1 MNIGYKATWN
11 YKCLNQLYEIG
22 QEYKLDGPPILCEKG
37 FHYCKIA
44 QLVLSYYNYDKGF
57 KLLEIEDLSDETIH
71 NYILN
76 ERHHEP
82 TEYDKSCSNHIR
94 IIREITDP
102 DELFGL
108 LGKFKTFNEHGD
120 VLTFKDSNGS
130 WSKSTYNE
138 QRQILTH
145 EDHTGESYEYIY
157 NEQGKVATYNYK
169 KDYAKF
175 WYEKI
180 YYPNGYLKSYS
191 DSYGRISNY
200 DTHGNLTF

>member
-11 YKCLNQLYEIG
+11 YKCLEQTYEIG
-22 QEYKLDGPPILCEKG
+22 QEYKLDEAPIICHRG
-37 FHYCKIA
+37 FYYCKIA
-44 QLVLSYYNYDKGF
+44 KNVFRYYNYDMGF

-71 NYILN
+71 NYTHN
-76 ERHHEP
+76 P

-102 DELFGL
+102 DELFKF

-120 VLTFKDSNGS
+120 VLTYKNSDGS

-138 QRQILTH
+138 QRQFLKY
-145 EDHTGESYEYIY
+145 EDNTGESYEYIY
-157 NEQGKVATYNYK
+157 NEEGRVITYNHK
-169 KDYAKF
+169 IGNNIF

-180 YYPNGYLKSYS
+180 YYPNGLIKSYS
-191 DSYGRISNY
+191 DSHGRIYNY
-200 DTHGNLTF
+200 DIDGKLIF

>member
-1 MNIGYKATWN
+1 MNIGYKATHN
-11 YKCLNQLYEIG
+11 YQCLDQTYEIG
-22 QEYKLDGPPILCEKG
+22 QEYKIEGTPILCSRG

-44 QLVLSYYNYDKGF
+44 KNVLSYYNYDKGF
-57 KLLEIEDLSDETIH
+57 KLLEIEDLSNETIH
-71 NYILN
+71 KYSLDAYY
-76 ERHHEP
+76 EP

-108 LGKFKTFNEHGD
+108 LGKFKTFNKYGD
-120 VLTFKDSNGS
+120 VLTYKDSNGS

-138 QRQILTH
+138 QRQVLTY

-169 KDYAKF
+169 KDCIKF

-180 YYPNGYLKSYS
+180 YYPSGYVKSYS